1 MGPQEYVLIK
11 MEVLELSGKLAALEG
26 EAVRRGSGSVESV
39 PFEGDSAAAMACL
52 PCDSGSNSVPH
63 LCTGQGVRVFLMAAT
78 LRPETMYGQ
87 TNCWVLP
94 EGQYGAYRGL
104 GGEVYVMTQRSALN
118 LSYQVGGCGGRR
130 EGGGAG
136 REGGGSKGPLPP
148 QRRARPRS
156 CCCCWLWVRGL
167 PPGGCVRAGQSRA

>member
-118 LSYQVGGCGGRR
+118 LSYQVGGCGGPVL
-130 EGGGAG
+130 GGG
-136 REGGGSKGPLPP
+136 GGVVGVG
-148 QRRARPRS
+148 
-156 CCCCWLWVRGL
+156 
-167 PPGGCVRAGQSRA
+167 